1 MVKGS
6 YQYLP
11 LVWQE
16 IMDYIQEHH
25 NLAIGNPLEL
35 YLVDNHTTSLEP
47 EYVTE
52 LQVLV
57 KKRQLTKELEK

>member
-1 MVKGS
+1 MVKES
-6 YQYLP
+6 YQNLP

-16 IMDYIQEHH
+16 IMGYIQEHLF
-25 NLAIGNPLEL
+25 LAIGNPLEL
-35 YLVDNHTTSLEP
+35 YLVDNRTTSLES

-57 KKRQLTKELEK
+57 KKGINK